1 MAQLEKVLAQAHIKI
16 LAELRFYFVFSSLSA
31 FPIFITLEAGFEELA
46 EKFVLGTK
54 TDDRCAVDVNL
65 ELKSSVTLLASL
77 VLSLS
82 LEGIDG
88 GCGGIR
94 FGSIKLFRLFFS
106 G

>member
-1 MAQLEKVLAQAHIKI
+1 MFCL
-16 LAELRFYFVFSSLSA
+16 SLSA
-31 FPIFITLEAGFEELA
+31 FPIFITLGAGFEELA

-54 TDDRCAVDVNL
+54 TDDRCPGDVNL
-65 ELKSSVTLLASL
+65 ELKSSETLLASL

-82 LEGIDG
+82 VEDIDV